1 MVKVRTGSVFLIVAV
16 FILSTCID
24 PYTPKLNGYQSLLVV
39 DGLITDANTS
49 YTVKLSSTFQD
60 LNAGS
65 SPVQDASV
73 FITDDN
79 GTASF
84 LNNLGNGIYKTDSL
98 VFQGILGKT
107 YVLHIHTYQGEEYE
121 SDPCLMH
128 PVPEIDSV
136 YFAKDQQFV
145 SNGTEMQEGL
155 SIYLDAAAG
164 DNNSYYRWDFEET
177 WKFSIPIPKR
187 YDYINKSTFKPVE
200 KVKEYCW
207 KSMKSADLIVRSV
220 NSGQS
225 SRIVKEPI
233 TFIGTGESDR
243 LMMEYSILIRQYSI
257 SYNDYNFWDNLK
269 KVNETGS
276 DIFASQP
283 YSVISNI
290 HNITD
295 PKEKVLGYFQ
305 VSAVKE
311 KRIFISFNDIV
322 KMHLPFYHANQCQRI
337 EDGPEIGGIPFD
349 ELYRIYCVT
358 SDYEFIE
365 PEYNPETGGLEF
377 LVFARPECANCELT
391 GTMTK
396 PDFWI
401 DQN

>member
-1 MVKVRTGSVFLIVAV
+1 M
-16 FILSTCID
+16 
-24 PYTPKLNGYQSLLVV
+24 VV

-49 YTVKLSSTFQD
+49 YTVKLSGTFQD
-60 LNAGS
+60 LNTGS
-65 SPVQDASV
+65 TPVQDAAV
-73 FITDDN
+73 FITDEL
-79 GTASF
+79 GTNSF
-84 LNNLGNGIYKTDSL
+84 LNNLGNGMYKTDSL
-98 VFQGILGKT
+98 VFQGIVGKT
-107 YVLHIHTYQGEEYE
+107 YVLHIQTKEGNYE

-136 YFAKDQQFV
+136 YFAKDQRYV
-145 SNGTEMQEGL
+145 SNGSEIQEGV
-155 SIYLDAAAG
+155 SIYLDAAEG
-164 DNNSYYRWDFEET
+164 DNTSYYRWDFDET
-177 WKFSIPIPKR
+177 WKFSIPFPKR
-187 YDYINKSTFKPVE
+187 FDYIDGGFEPVA

-207 KSMKSADLIVRSV
+207 KSMRSADLIVRST
-220 NSGQS
+220 NPGQS
-225 SRIVKEPI
+225 PRIIKEPV
-233 TFIGTGESDR
+233 TFIATGESNR
-243 LMMEYSILIRQYSI
+243 LMIEYSILIRQYSI
-257 SYNDYNFWDNLK
+257 SYNDYNFWGNLK
-269 KVNETGS
+269 KLNETGG

-322 KMHLPFYHANQCQRI
+322 KMHLPFYHENKCKI
-337 EDGPEIGGIPFD
+337 IKDGPEVGGIPFD

-358 SDYEFIE
+358 SDYEFVG
-365 PEYNPETGGLEF
+365 PEYNPESGGLEF
-377 LVFARPECANCELT
+377 LVFTRPECANCELT
-391 GTMTK
+391 GTMKK